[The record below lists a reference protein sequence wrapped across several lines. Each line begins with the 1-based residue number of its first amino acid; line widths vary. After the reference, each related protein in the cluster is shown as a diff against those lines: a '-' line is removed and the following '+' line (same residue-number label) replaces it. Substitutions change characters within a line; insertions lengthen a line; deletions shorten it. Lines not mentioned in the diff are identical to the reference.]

1 MNESLFLLCVK
12 LKIPIL
18 GNKFKMGRSR
28 IFVVEDD
35 KLYAQ
40 VLRHK
45 LSMDPDFEV
54 VVFNDGKSLLSKMHE
69 KPSVVTLDH
78 ALPDITGLELLKRIK
93 KEYPSVEVIILSAQE
108 DVGTAIEMI
117 QGGAYDY
124 IIKDAGSLDKLWFKV
139 HQARDKNALKK
150 EMDHLVSE
158 VNHKYTFHNYIKGS
172 SAPMQRV
179 FTLLEKSAKANIT
192 VSITG
197 ETGTG
202 KELAARAIH
211 FNSDRMKKP
220 FVAINVAAIPK
231 ELIESELFG
240 YEKGAFTG
248 ADQSK
253 SGKFEEANQG
263 TIFLDEIG
271 EMDLNMQS
279 KLLRV
284 LQERELS
291 RLGSNKTI
299 PIDIRLIVATH
310 RNLLKEVEEGRF
322 RQDLYYRLL
331 GISIDLPPLKERGN
345 DIVMLSKSF
354 IGEFCKLNNLPI
366 KELSQSAIDKLLK
379 YNYPG
384 NVRELRAV
392 SEVAVVMSE
401 SDLLDANDIQFN
413 QRNEIEDFMQEELTI
428 DEYNSRIINWYLR
441 KYNNNV
447 LLVADKLKMGKSTI
461 YRMLKEGK
469 L

>member
-1 MNESLFLLCVK
+1 
-12 LKIPIL
+12 
-18 GNKFKMGRSR
+18 
-28 IFVVEDD
+28 
-35 KLYAQ
+35 
-40 VLRHK
+40 
-45 LSMDPDFEV
+45 
-54 VVFNDGKSLLSKMHE
+54 
-69 KPSVVTLDH
+69 
-78 ALPDITGLELLKRIK
+78 
-93 KEYPSVEVIILSAQE
+93 
-108 DVGTAIEMI
+108 
-117 QGGAYDY
+117 
-124 IIKDAGSLDKLWFKV
+124 
-139 HQARDKNALKK
+139 
-150 EMDHLVSE
+150 
-158 VNHKYTFHNYIKGS
+158 
-172 SAPMQRV
+172 MQRV